1 MERQLGMKKF
11 KYKGYDS
18 SAVEQ
23 VGTLEAEN
31 YSEAYAALSYQ
42 GVTVVKLEQ
51 TQTSLAKSLE
61 NLWLKLKLGGQWK
74 SVFFRELSVMLG
86 VMTLH
91 DSLKTL
97 AGAAKNH
104 PSEEILNNLY
114 AAVGEGQ
121 SFSAAIGRYE
131 IIFGGDAIQSVEI
144 GEASGNLQDVT
155 ARLATQLERNYSTE
169 KKVRGAMYYPVFVL
183 IVAFVAM
190 IVLTNVTLPVFE
202 NFFTEQGNELPILT
216 LILLRG
222 GKFFSEYSLLIA
234 FALILSIIFF
244 VMIYDKITAFRFLLD
259 KLKLK
264 TKLLRE
270 IELRNFFGRLSFL
283 LESGVTLDE
292 AIKLCAEA
300 SKNLLVRKKLTEIKF
315 SIERGGSLGDLVAKE
330 KFPPLYVGLIV
341 TGEAGGELVNMLR
354 QCEAM
359 ADFEVEEILRSLPAK
374 AEIFG
379 TLIAG
384 LIVATLVLAV
394 MLPIL
399 DVTNLL

>member
-1 MERQLGMKKF
+1 MKKF
-11 KYKGYDS
+11 KYRGYDAQ
-18 SAVEQ
+18 AVEQ

-51 TQTSLAKSLE
+51 TQADFAKLLE
-61 NLWLKLKLGGQWK
+61 IFWLKQKLGGQWRA
-74 SVFFRELSVMLG
+74 VFFRELGVMLG

-104 PSEEILNNLY
+104 PSEKILNDLVT
-114 AAVGEGQ
+114 AVGEGQ
-121 SFSAAIGRYE
+121 TFSSALERYE
-131 IIFGGDAIQSVEI
+131 IIIGGDAIQSVEI

-155 ARLATQLERNYSTE
+155 ARLASQLERNYSTE
-169 KKVRGAMYYPVFVL
+169 KKVRGAMYYPLFVL
-183 IVAFVAM
+183 LAAFVAAV
-190 IVLTNVTLPVFE
+190 VLVNVTLPVFE
-202 NFFTEQGNELPILT
+202 NFFAQQGGELPLVT
-216 LILLRG
+216 LILLHG
-222 GKFFSEYSLLIA
+222 GKFFSEH
-234 FALILSIIFF
+234 LILIVIALALSVISFAA
-244 VMIYDKITAFRFLLD
+244 IYNRIAAVRFLLD

-264 TKLLRE
+264 FKLLRE

-292 AIKLCAEA
+292 AIRLCAAA
-300 SKNLLVRKKLTEIKF
+300 SKNLFVQKKLTEIKF
-315 SIERGGSLGDLVAKE
+315 SVERGGNFGTLIAKE
-330 KFPPLYVGLIV
+330 NFPPLYVGLIM

-354 QCEAM
+354 QCESM
-359 ADFEVEEILRSLPAK
+359 ADFEGGLPAK

-379 TLIAG
+379 TLLAG
-384 LIVATLVLAV
+384 LIVATLVFAV
-394 MLPIL
+394 ILPIL

>member
-1 MERQLGMKKF
+1 MKKF
-11 KYKGYDS
+11 KYRGYDAQ
-18 SAVEQ
+18 AVEQ
-23 VGTLEAEN
+23 VGTLEAES
-31 YSEAYAALSYQ
+31 YSAAYAALNYQ
-42 GVTVVKLEQ
+42 GVTVVKLEPAQ
-51 TQTSLAKSLE
+51 VNFVQAAE
-61 NLWLKLKLGGQWK
+61 NFLLNRKLGGQWR

-97 AGAAKNH
+97 AQAAKNH
-104 PSEEILNNLY
+104 PSEKILSELV

-121 SFSAAIGRYE
+121 NFSAALERYE

-155 ARLATQLERNYSTE
+155 ARLAAQLERNYSTE
-169 KKVRGAMYYPVFVL
+169 KKVRGAMYYPAFVL
-183 IVAFVAM
+183 LAAFAAAV
-190 IVLTNVTLPVFE
+190 VLINVTLPVFE
-202 NFFTEQGNELPILT
+202 SFFAERGSDLPLVT

-222 GKFFSEYSLLIA
+222 GKILAEHWLIIAATLTVGIAACVVTIRRVESVKFF
-234 FALILSIIFF
+234 
-244 VMIYDKITAFRFLLD
+244 LD
-259 KLKLK
+259 GLKLK
-264 TKLLRE
+264 VKLLRE
-270 IELRNFFGRLSFL
+270 VALRNFFGRLSFL

-292 AIKLCAEA
+292 AIKLCAA
-300 SKNLLVRKKLTEIKF
+300 ADKNLVVRKILGDIKF
-315 SIERGGSLGDLVAKE
+315 SVERGESFGSLVAK
-330 KFPPLYVGLIV
+330 KNFPPLYVGLIV

-359 ADFEVEEILRSLPAK
+359 ADFEVEEILRTLPAK

-379 TLIAG
+379 TVLAG
-384 LIVATLVLAV
+384 LIVATLVFAV

>member
-1 MERQLGMKKF
+1 MKKF
-11 KYKGYDS
+11 KYRGYDS
-18 SAVEQ
+18 AAVEQ
-23 VGTLEAEN
+23 VGTLEAED

-42 GVTVVKLEQ
+42 GVTVVKLEPSGA
-51 TQTSLAKSLE
+51 SLAQVVE
-61 NLWLKLKLGGQWK
+61 NFLLKLKLGGQWR
-74 SVFFRELSVMLG
+74 SVFFRELGVMLG

-104 PSEEILNNLY
+104 PSEKILNDLA

-121 SFSAAIGRYE
+121 SFSAALSRYE
-131 IIFGGDAIQSVEI
+131 IIFGGDAIQSIEI
-144 GEASGNLQDVT
+144 GEKSGNLQDVT
-155 ARLATQLERNYSTE
+155 ASLAAQLERNYSTE
-169 KKVRGAMYYPVFVL
+169 KKVRGAMYYPAFVL
-183 IVAFVAM
+183 LAAFVAA
-190 IVLTNVTLPVFE
+190 IVLVNVTLPVFE
-202 NFFTEQGNELPILT
+202 SFFAQQNANLPLVT

-222 GKFFSEYSLLIA
+222 GKFLAEHWLLIVTVLTVGGA
-234 FALILSIIFF
+234 ICAAVVSKVEAIRFF
-244 VMIYDKITAFRFLLD
+244 LD
-259 KLKLK
+259 ELKLNVR
-264 TKLLRE
+264 LLRE
-270 IELRNFFGRLSFL
+270 VELRNFFGRLGFL

-292 AIKLCAEA
+292 AIKLCAAA
-300 SKNLLVRKKLTEIKF
+300 SKNLRVRKTLADIKF
-315 SIERGGSLGDLVAKE
+315 SVERGASLGTMVAKE

-359 ADFEVEEILRSLPAK
+359 ADFEVEEILRTLPAK

-384 LIVATLVLAV
+384 LIVATLVFAV

-399 DVTNLL
+399 DTTSLF

>member
-1 MERQLGMKKF
+1 MKF

-23 VGTLEAEN
+23 NGTLEAEN

-51 TQTSLAKSLE
+51 AGISFSQAAE
-61 NLWLKLKLGGQWK
+61 NFYLKLKLGGQWK

-91 DSLKTL
+91 DSLRTL
-97 AGAAKNH
+97 SSAAKNH
-104 PSEEILNNLY
+104 PSEKILNDLV
-114 AAVGEGQ
+114 AAVGEGE
-121 SFSAAIGRYE
+121 SFAAALSKYE

-144 GEASGNLQDVT
+144 GETSGNLQDVT
-155 ARLATQLERNYSTE
+155 ARLAIQLERKYSTE
-169 KKVRGAMYYPVFVL
+169 KKVRGAMYYPLFVILAACVAAAIL
-183 IVAFVAM
+183 I
-190 IVLTNVTLPVFE
+190 NVTLPVFE
-202 NFFTEQGNELPILT
+202 SFFAQQGGSLPLIT

-222 GKFFSEYSLLIA
+222 GRFLTENLLLIICA
-234 FALILSIIFF
+234 ALLMIIFC
-244 VMIYDKITAFRFLLD
+244 VYIVYKIEAVKFTLD
-259 KLKLK
+259 RLRLNI
-264 TKLLRE
+264 KLLRE
-270 IELRNFFGRLSFL
+270 VELRNFFGRLSFL

-292 AIKLCAEA
+292 AIKLCAAA
-300 SKNLLVRKKLTEIKF
+300 SKNLYVKKILSDIKF
-315 SIERGGSLGDLVAKE
+315 SVERGASFGSLVGK
-330 KFPPLYVGLIV
+330 KNFPPLYVGLIV

-354 QCEAM
+354 QCESM
-359 ADFEVEEILRSLPAK
+359 ADFEVEEILHTLPAK

-384 LIVATLVLAV
+384 LIVAMLVFAV

-399 DVTNLL
+399 DTTTLI